1 MAFGGFSRD
10 SGGDMAEINVIPL
23 VDIMLV
29 LLVIFIITAP
39 VMTHAVN
46 VDLPRASHEVNH
58 VTLETVTLSI
68 DAQGGL
74 YWDNDPVPVDRLEA
88 RLARAVAGNPDLEL
102 HLRADQATAYER
114 VAWVLT
120 RARSAGVVRI
130 GFITQPEGD

>member
-10 SGGDMAEINVIPL
+10 TGGDMAEINVIPL
-23 VDIMLV
+23 VDVMLV

-39 VMTHAVN
+39 VITHAVK
-46 VDLPRASHEVNH
+46 VDLPRASHEANH
-58 VTLETVTLSI
+58 LAPETVTLSI
-68 DAQGGL
+68 DSEGAL
-74 YWDNDPVPVDRLEA
+74 HWDNDPLTPGQLEA
-88 RLARAVAGNPDLEL
+88 RLAEGVAENPDLEL